1 MGMPNKKSDTDDI
14 LRRGAR
20 RYFGA
25 SESPR
30 SSDRRD
36 TNKPCAQGPAITEQ
50 EIFRIV
56 RDYSDNAKAGKS
68 KPSMRK
74 LDQAMGDDKI
84 WQQWLKIASY
94 PNGLPRNF
102 KEALEVAKFYRL
114 NQKEEPEM
122 PSQHH
127 AAEVTGFPQQGF
139 SVSYEAL
146 IEDIL
151 EGHENKFS
159 LMPPSL
165 DEIEAKLGHIR
176 LYSPD

>member
-1 MGMPNKKSDTDDI
+1 M
-14 LRRGAR
+14 
-20 RYFGA
+20 
-25 SESPR
+25 
-30 SSDRRD
+30 
-36 TNKPCAQGPAITEQ
+36 
-50 EIFRIV
+50 
-56 RDYSDNAKAGKS
+56 
-68 KPSMRK
+68 
-74 LDQAMGDDKI
+74 
-84 WQQWLKIASY
+84 
-94 PNGLPRNF
+94 
-102 KEALEVAKFYRL
+102 AKFYRL

-122 PSQHH
+122 PSRHH